1 MAIGIVKPKDEVGA
15 AWPAICVGMF
25 VAFGGVLFGYDTVRT
40 ASSNPLLQTGTNLVG
55 SQRS

>member
-1 MAIGIVKPKDEVGA
+1 MAIGIAKPKDEVGA

-40 ASSNPLLQTGTNLVG
+40 ASSTPLLQTGINLVEVE
-55 SQRS
+55 RS